1 MEILLAIIFGLLSLT
16 GISIYGLFLRAREIL
31 TADIRNL
38 LEDCRRLSSWDER
51 SEYKLLSWIHGSE
64 RELHSKSVRELLEVR
79 NNMQEY
85 YRIHYNMAGADPF
98 GEEFDMYAPVSLG
111 VFFIREIFGF
121 YKFGRNKQGVPTRR
135 STTTAHKVRRG

>member
-1 MEILLAIIFGLLSLT
+1 MEIMLAIVFGLLSLT
-16 GISIYGLFLRAREIL
+16 GVTIYGLFLRAREIL

-38 LEDCRRLSSWDER
+38 LEDCRHLSSWDER

-85 YRIHYNMAGADPF
+85 FQIHHNMAEASPYGP
-98 GEEFDMYAPVSLG
+98 EPDMYAKQTLPT
-111 VFFIREIFGF
+111 FFIREILGL
-121 YKFGRNKQGVPTRR
+121 YKFRR
-135 STTTAHKVRRG
+135 K